1 MIEKMKPEL
10 KPHIGCLN
18 CGCGEMKLGKKEIL
32 ISLKTRIYQGFGG
45 WCIHRNGKT
54 VFWPEPNLEFDKYP
68 TLMKFELQ
76 ARKKR
81 GDWRAMVDLPLRSAE
96 YQRQGKNR
104 WVLVKSGQG
113 FA

>member
-1 MIEKMKPEL
+1 MFKKMKPEL
-10 KPHIGCLN
+10 KPYIGCLN
-18 CGCGEMKLGKKEIL
+18 CGCGEMKREKKEIL
-32 ISLKTRIYQGFGG
+32 AYLKTRIYGGFGG
-45 WCIHRNGKT
+45 WYIERNKKT
-54 VFWPEPNLEFDKYP
+54 VYWPEPNLEFNQYP

-76 ARKKR
+76 ARKIK
-81 GDWRAMVDLPLRSAE
+81 GDWRAIVDLPLRSAE